1 MATHF
6 DTNKPRMELLPAS
19 ALTEWARAM
28 TFGARKYGDHNWR
41 KGMAW
46 TRVLGSLSRHLTA
59 FMAGENQDA
68 ESGVNHMAHVMC
80 NAAFLL
86 HYCQHHPE
94 FDDRYKSPEPLLE
107 PLPESLSEVFGEP
120 FEELRK
126 VLFVEPTE
134 GIYIGPKEQ
143 FLFTYNQAEYYAA
156 QQPNHWVKH
165 YFPQTP
171 LYLLY
176 NGEELATILEIYL
189 EI

>member
-86 HYCQHHPE
+86 HYEQHHTE
-94 FDDRYKSPEPLLE
+94 FDDRYKSPEPLPEMSLE
-107 PLPESLSEVFGEP
+107 GLFEVP
-120 FEELRK
+120 FEE
-126 VLFVEPTE
+126 PTALE
-134 GIYIGPKEQ
+134 GIYIEPKEQ
-143 FLFTYNQAEYYAA
+143 FLFTYNQADYYAA
-156 QQPNHWVKH
+156 QEPTHWTKC

-171 LYLLY
+171 LYLVY
-176 NGEELATILEIYL
+176 NGEELATILQIYNQN
-189 EI
+189 